1 MDLGAG
7 MGCDGIGPSSD
18 YYVHQPTRPTHRH
31 TIKPHTHTTHPH
43 RCPSWWRTVPPRAG
57 PRPRCTWPTCPAPL
71 LLCLCYCVVF
81 DCVVWV
87 YMKREGAGT
96 TRTSQRVMRVRE
108 PDLAAGAGARGGVPA
123 QAGQG
128 VAVVDA
134 GAGGA
139 IFVFDEWLV
148 WVVWVCGL
156 ESFKCGAV
164 WCALRCFL

>member
-1 MDLGAG
+1 MVEDCPAA
-7 MGCDGIGPSSD
+7 S
-18 YYVHQPTRPTHRH
+18 RPT
-31 TIKPHTHTTHPH
+31 PQMYLADL
-43 RCPSWWRTVPPRAG
+43 PSTPVVVFV
-57 PRPRCTWPTCPAPL
+57 
-71 LLCLCYCVVF
+71 LCCVVF

-87 YMKREGAGT
+87 YMKRGEGAGT

-148 WVVWVCGL
+148 GVVWVCGL